1 MLSHVIPSI
10 DRAPAPSPSA
20 AVRLKRACSRAEGLP
35 GGSISFEFHPPLRR
49 QGADLDPGLIPS
61 GAGEGRLRGRLR
73 LSVARRAGA
82 RLRRQ
87 RADRRDRFATTDNA
101 ALFTGP
107 RRFRGGALG
116 HERSLAPRRGG
127 PGLFRGTAQGRDGS
141 WLRSGVRGAGAQV
154 PDLGADAL
162 SGPPRTG
169 AGTGSAPARGARR
182 ACAAGGVRM
191 SGSVA
196 AGPGHVPV
204 LLHEAMDALD
214 PRRGGVYVDGTF
226 GGGGYA
232 GALLERGARVIA
244 LDRDPAAL
252 RAGEKLKA
260 SSGNQ
265 LELVEARFGEL
276 DAVAKRLGVGAVD
289 GVVLDIGVSS
299 MQLDEAARGFSLRF
313 DAPLDMRM
321 GGSGRS
327 AADILREEDEST
339 IADILFHF
347 GEERASRRIAR
358 AIVADRETKPFTA
371 TLELAG
377 MIARVA
383 PARRGELTHPA
394 TRAFQALRIAVNDE
408 LGELA
413 RGLFAAELLLKVG
426 GRLVVVTFHSLED
439 RIVKQFFAG
448 RSGRGR
454 TASRGLPG
462 EPAEAEPTFEVPRGQ
477 PIAPREAEASANP
490 RSRSAKLRFGIRTSA
505 PPRGRDEAI
514 EALARLPA
522 RRGR

>member
-1 MLSHVIPSI
+1 MSA
-10 DRAPAPSPSA
+10 APAA
-20 AVRLKRACSRAEGLP
+20 
-35 GGSISFEFHPPLRR
+35 
-49 QGADLDPGLIPS
+49 
-61 GAGEGRLRGRLR
+61 
-73 LSVARRAGA
+73 
-82 RLRRQ
+82 
-87 RADRRDRFATTDNA
+87 
-101 ALFTGP
+101 
-107 RRFRGGALG
+107 
-116 HERSLAPRRGG
+116 
-127 PGLFRGTAQGRDGS
+127 
-141 WLRSGVRGAGAQV
+141 
-154 PDLGADAL
+154 
-162 SGPPRTG
+162 
-169 AGTGSAPARGARR
+169 
-182 ACAAGGVRM
+182 
-191 SGSVA
+191 
-196 AGPGHVPV
+196 PGHVPV

-214 PRRGGVYVDGTF
+214 PREGGVYVDGTF
-226 GGGGYA
+226 GGGGYTR
-232 GALLERGARVIA
+232 ALLDRGARAIA
-244 LDRDPAAL
+244 LDRDPWAI
-252 RAGEKLKA
+252 RAGETLKA
-260 SSGNQ
+260 SSGGR

-276 DAVAKRLGVGAVD
+276 DGVAKRLGVETVH

-299 MQLDEAARGFSLRF
+299 MQFDEAARGFSLRF

-321 GGSGRS
+321 GSSGRS
-327 AADILREEDEST
+327 AADILRDEDEAT

-347 GEERASRRIAR
+347 GEERAARRIAR
-358 AIVADRETKPFTA
+358 AIVADRETKPFTS

-413 RGLFAAELLLKVG
+413 RGLFAAELLLKPG

-439 RIVKQFFAG
+439 RIVKQFFAA

-454 TASRGLPG
+454 AASRRLPG

-477 PIAPREAEASANP
+477 PIEASEAETSANP
-490 RSRSAKLRFGIRTSA
+490 RSRSAKLRFGVRTSA

>member
-1 MLSHVIPSI
+1 MSA
-10 DRAPAPSPSA
+10 APAA
-20 AVRLKRACSRAEGLP
+20 
-35 GGSISFEFHPPLRR
+35 
-49 QGADLDPGLIPS
+49 
-61 GAGEGRLRGRLR
+61 
-73 LSVARRAGA
+73 
-82 RLRRQ
+82 
-87 RADRRDRFATTDNA
+87 
-101 ALFTGP
+101 
-107 RRFRGGALG
+107 
-116 HERSLAPRRGG
+116 
-127 PGLFRGTAQGRDGS
+127 
-141 WLRSGVRGAGAQV
+141 
-154 PDLGADAL
+154 
-162 SGPPRTG
+162 
-169 AGTGSAPARGARR
+169 
-182 ACAAGGVRM
+182 
-191 SGSVA
+191 
-196 AGPGHVPV
+196 PGHVPV
-204 LLHEAMDALD
+204 LLHEAMEALD
-214 PRRGGVYVDGTF
+214 PHRGGLYVDATF

-232 GALLERGARVIA
+232 HALLDRGARVIA
-244 LDRDPAAL
+244 LDRDPSAI
-252 RAGEKLKA
+252 RAGEALKA
-260 SSGNQ
+260 SSGGQ

-276 DAVAKRLGVGAVD
+276 DEVAQRIGIDAVD

-321 GGSGRS
+321 GASGRT
-327 AADILREEDEST
+327 AADILRDEDEAA

-358 AIVADRETKPFTA
+358 AIVADREAKPFTS

-377 MIARVA
+377 LIARVA

-413 RGLFAAELLLKVG
+413 RGLFVAELLLKPG

-439 RIVKQFFAG
+439 RIVKQFFAS

-454 TASRGLPG
+454 AASRRLPG

-477 PIAPREAEASANP
+477 PIEPSEAETHANP
-490 RSRSAKLRFGIRTSA
+490 RSRSAKLRFGVRTGA
-505 PPRGRDEAI
+505 PPRGRDEGI

>member
-1 MLSHVIPSI
+1 MSA
-10 DRAPAPSPSA
+10 APAA
-20 AVRLKRACSRAEGLP
+20 
-35 GGSISFEFHPPLRR
+35 
-49 QGADLDPGLIPS
+49 
-61 GAGEGRLRGRLR
+61 
-73 LSVARRAGA
+73 
-82 RLRRQ
+82 
-87 RADRRDRFATTDNA
+87 
-101 ALFTGP
+101 
-107 RRFRGGALG
+107 
-116 HERSLAPRRGG
+116 
-127 PGLFRGTAQGRDGS
+127 
-141 WLRSGVRGAGAQV
+141 
-154 PDLGADAL
+154 
-162 SGPPRTG
+162 
-169 AGTGSAPARGARR
+169 
-182 ACAAGGVRM
+182 
-191 SGSVA
+191 
-196 AGPGHVPV
+196 PGHVPV
-204 LLHEAMDALD
+204 LLEEAMEALA
-214 PRRGGVYVDGTF
+214 PHAGGVYVDGTF

-232 GALLERGARVIA
+232 QALLDHGARVIA
-244 LDRDPAAL
+244 LDRDPSAI

-260 SSGNQ
+260 SSGGQ

-276 DAVAKRLGVGAVD
+276 DEAVKRLGVGAVD

-327 AADILREEDEST
+327 AAEILRDEDEAT

-358 AIVADRETKPFTA
+358 AIVADRETRPFTS

-413 RGLFAAELLLKVG
+413 RGLSAAERLLMPG

-439 RIVKQFFAG
+439 RIVKQFFTG

-454 TASRGLPG
+454 TASRRLPG
-462 EPAEAEPTFEVPRGQ
+462 EPVEAEPTFEVPRGQ
-477 PIAPREAEASANP
+477 PIEASEAETSANP
-490 RSRSAKLRFGIRTSA
+490 RSRSAKLRFGVRLSA
-505 PPRGRDEAI
+505 PPRGPDEAI